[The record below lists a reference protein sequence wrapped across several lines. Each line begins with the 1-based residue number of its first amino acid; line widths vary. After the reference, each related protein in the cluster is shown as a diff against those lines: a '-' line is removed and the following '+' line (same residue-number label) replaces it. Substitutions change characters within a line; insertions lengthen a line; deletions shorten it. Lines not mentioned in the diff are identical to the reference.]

1 VNNKKESLQEF
12 STVSHIKNTMDV
24 ERFLLAHSLIQ
35 DFPGFIFIFFIQQ
48 FSSEIKFFCSADGIK
63 VRLLVI
69 FVFSTVALILVTF
82 IHPTC
87 FNSSENFQ

>member
-1 VNNKKESLQEF
+1 MNNKKESLQEF

-48 FSSEIKFFCSADGIK
+48 FSSEIKRWLYKSTFACSFCI
-63 VRLLVI
+63 
-69 FVFSTVALILVTF
+69 
-82 IHPTC
+82 
-87 FNSSENFQ
+87 FNSCINTGYFYTPNVF